1 MLQAIGD
8 GLTSL
13 MGAADDSASER
24 LFQKF
29 AVDQTK
35 KYGEGGYGATYAA
48 AAVSPAQ
55 PGEPLAVKIIDT
67 RRMRIEAV
75 RKECAI
81 LERLNHPNV
90 IKLVG
95 HGTGLSSKGQQHLY
109 FIFMECAS
117 GGELFDQVIDRGA
130 NAMPEEV
137 ARGFMRELLAGVS
150 HCHERGV
157 AHRDL
162 KLENVLLTREGRVKV
177 IDFGLSHVY
186 PLDANGGFD
195 RSTPLT
201 DMCGSKSYAAPEVLS
216 GRGYDGFAAD
226 VWSLGVS
233 LFAMLSGFFPL
244 GVRPIQHTR
253 PPTLPPTHFHPPAPT
268 AAHTLASSPL
278 RPAPVDPLP
287 SDEATSKDWRYT
299 KLAEGQ
305 KKGRSATALVYSWY
319 KRKCEHLSP
328 AVVELLD
335 AMLTIDPAR
344 RATLP
349 QVLKHVWVVGQE
361 EAKRMSAVLPGS
373 FELLLDAKGLVDAN
387 QCTYNI
393 NSLLADDAEGPVWRS
408 AMITGP
414 GVQDIMDYDEDDE
427 DSMPVYRSL
436 GLSPDEAL
444 PMPMLGRQ
452 RAMSRLQ

>member
-244 GVRPIQHTR
+244 
-253 PPTLPPTHFHPPAPT
+253 
-268 AAHTLASSPL
+268 
-278 RPAPVDPLP
+278 
-287 SDEATSKDWRYT
+287 DEATSKDWRYT